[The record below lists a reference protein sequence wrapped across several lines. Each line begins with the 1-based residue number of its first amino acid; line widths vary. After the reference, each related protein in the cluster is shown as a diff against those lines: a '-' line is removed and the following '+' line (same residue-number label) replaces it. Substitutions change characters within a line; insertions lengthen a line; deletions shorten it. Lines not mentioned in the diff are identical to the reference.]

1 MRDHD
6 TQMRQTATGALA
18 AGLFG
23 GISEP
28 SLYGIHLR
36 FKRIY
41 PRMLLGCF
49 AGGLTIAILSAPY
62 GGVTTNAFVFT
73 SLITTV
79 VFKPMWVYL
88 ISIAVAFFVAMFAII
103 LTDYRTPEEKAEAAH
118 AAELDDEPSDDTPR
132 ASSNSDSA
140 PAEASS
146 DNGANV
152 EAAAPAAVAAGIGGI
167 ATAVDTKPVQVQAP
181 VAGEVVSLAEA
192 GDAVFASGA
201 LGDGVGIKPTSST
214 VVAPVS
220 GTLMTVAKTG
230 HAFGIKTDDG
240 VEVLVHVGIDTVK
253 MAGEGFDVQVS
264 KKQHVEAGD
273 VLAEVDFD
281 KVKEAGYP
289 TTTLMTI
296 TNTKKLNKVSPVT
309 GISVQAGDMVI
320 EVQP

>member
-1 MRDHD
+1 
-6 TQMRQTATGALA
+6 
-18 AGLFG
+18 
-23 GISEP
+23 
-28 SLYGIHLR
+28 
-36 FKRIY
+36 
-41 PRMLLGCF
+41 
-49 AGGLTIAILSAPY
+49 
-62 GGVTTNAFVFT
+62 
-73 SLITTV
+73 
-79 VFKPMWVYL
+79 
-88 ISIAVAFFVAMFAII
+88 MFAII
-103 LTDYRTPEEKAEAAH
+103 LTDYRTPEEKAEAEAAR
-118 AAELDDEPSDDTPR
+118 AAELDDEPSDATPH
-132 ASSNSDSA
+132 AATSGSDSA
-140 PAEASS
+140 PAEASG
-146 DNGANV
+146 DAGTNA
-152 EAAAPAAVAAGIGGI
+152 EAAAPAAAAAGAGGV

-296 TNTKKLNKVSPVT
+296 TNTKKLTKVSPVT